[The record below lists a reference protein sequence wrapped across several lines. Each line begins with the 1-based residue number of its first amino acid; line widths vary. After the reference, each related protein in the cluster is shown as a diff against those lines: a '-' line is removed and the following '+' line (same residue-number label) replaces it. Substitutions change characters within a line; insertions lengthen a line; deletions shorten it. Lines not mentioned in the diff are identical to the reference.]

1 VAGFRATDDSAAH
14 YTNAAAQTA
23 ADANDAAGHAD
34 AAAQAANT
42 RAKAWRDVDGLV
54 RGDR

>member
-1 VAGFRATDDSAAH
+1 VAGRCATDDSTAGHA
-14 YTNAAAQTA
+14 NAAAQTA

-34 AAAQAANT
+34 AAQAANT
-42 RAKAWRDVDGLV
+42 RAKAWRDVDELV

>member
-1 VAGFRATDDSAAH
+1 MAGFRATDDSAAH